1 MTAFVNNVTYNFEKD
16 VELEEES
23 DFLYIFHLFFQN
35 LAYPLVN
42 CNLETSQRRLLSLF
56 RPHLKP
62 PLFKRES
69 DKGRKET

>member
-1 MTAFVNNVTYNFEKD
+1 MTAFVNNLTYNFEKD

-42 CNLETSQRRLLSLF
+42 CNLETSQRRLLS
-56 RPHLKP
+56 PQTP
-62 PLFKRES
+62 II
-69 DKGRKET
+69 

>member
-42 CNLETSQRRLLSLF
+42 CNLETLF

>member
-35 LAYPLVN
+35 LAYPLV
-42 CNLETSQRRLLSLF
+42 
-56 RPHLKP
+56 
-62 PLFKRES
+62 FKRES